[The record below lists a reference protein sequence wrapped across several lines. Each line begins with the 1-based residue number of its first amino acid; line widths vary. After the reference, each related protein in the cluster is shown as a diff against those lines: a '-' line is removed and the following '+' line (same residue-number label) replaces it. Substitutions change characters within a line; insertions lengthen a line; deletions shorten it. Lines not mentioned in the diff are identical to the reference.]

1 MKKIFSRLICLSILT
16 ILIIGLFSCLV
27 GCSKQDIT
35 SKVTEKPFGD
45 RSDKMQSIP
54 ISDSEFTT
62 IVLQKITPISQD
74 GNTLKATSIAIK
86 NGRVDRSNEI
96 SKIDIMLDNV
106 QDVRSSINNL
116 NVSENKESTKESIV
130 KALDDYSAELTD
142 YKNLLDK
149 DEITGDELQSKID
162 IVINDLEIVKQY
174 AK

>member
-1 MKKIFSRLICLSILT
+1 MGKIFSKIICLLILVM
-16 ILIIGLFSCLV
+16 LIIVFFTCLV
-27 GCSKQDIT
+27 GCSKQNIT

-62 IVLQKITPISQD
+62 TILQKITPLSQD

-96 SKIDIMLDNV
+96 SKIDIMLDNI
-106 QDVRSSINNL
+106 QEARSSINNL
-116 NVSENKESTKESIV
+116 NVSETKESTKESLV
-130 KALDDYSAELTD
+130 KALDTYSTELTD
-142 YKNLLDK
+142 YKNLLNK
-149 DEITGDELQSKID
+149 DEITGDELQAKID
-162 IVINDLEIVKQY
+162 IVINALEVVKQY